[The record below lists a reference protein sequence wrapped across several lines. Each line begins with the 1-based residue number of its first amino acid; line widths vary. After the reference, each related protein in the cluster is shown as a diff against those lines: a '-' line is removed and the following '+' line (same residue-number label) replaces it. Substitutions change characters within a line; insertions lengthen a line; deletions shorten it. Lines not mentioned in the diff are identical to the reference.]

1 MNESTLN
8 VQLFNTK
15 DRGQAVGLNY
25 FSSIANDVKTKIND
39 KFEEELKGKEA
50 DLTLYKNDII
60 KVDNLKDLKTEYYIF
75 NGGGNISS
83 TQSSANNKLTIKNI
97 NLNSFIK
104 TDKKGEIK
112 ESKEDNVTPNKTT
125 VISKVNID
133 FFGNITEV

>member
-50 DLTLYKNDII
+50 NLTLYKNDII

-75 NGGGNISS
+75 NGGGNI
-83 TQSSANNKLTIKNI
+83 TATNNKLTIKNI

-104 TDKKGEIK
+104 VDKKGEIK
-112 ESKEDNVTPNKTT
+112 ESKEDNVTPNKNT